1 MASGKKKNKANM
13 RVLIAATGIVILL
26 KLDSNDRFFS
36 LQPWNLMMTSKNN
49 MASLLYYVKLL
60 ESFRSHRRTQTC
72 ITVLKHLGSK
82 LAFFCPVWPWNLKK
96 KWPRKTLGHCF
107 YATSRFLHHFI
118 GIEFKL
124 ELHSG
129 NVQFWSKYIF
139 LSCVT
144 LKFDRWHWK
153 TIGHLFNATSNGLW
167 MLMLLWIYVTMN
179 SRKLCSMI
187 MKVSGEFFFL

>member
-1 MASGKKKNKANM
+1 MFCTSDLNLVILAWIDEDWVIIWTSLWSTLRRSIGHTELEAGNNNLRRPKMASGKKKNKANM

-129 NVQFWSKYIF
+129 NVQFWSK
-139 LSCVT
+139 
-144 LKFDRWHWK
+144 
-153 TIGHLFNATSNGLW
+153 
-167 MLMLLWIYVTMN
+167 
-179 SRKLCSMI
+179 
-187 MKVSGEFFFL
+187 